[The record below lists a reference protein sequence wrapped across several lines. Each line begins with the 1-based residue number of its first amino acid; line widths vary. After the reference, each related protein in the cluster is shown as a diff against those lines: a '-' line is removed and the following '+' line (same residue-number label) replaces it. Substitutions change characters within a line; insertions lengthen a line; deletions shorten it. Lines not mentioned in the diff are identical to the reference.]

1 MGKRN
6 LIALFF
12 YPLIFPPLC
21 TSARRASAVKKPM
34 RILIV
39 KLGAIGDVVHTLPAL
54 ATLRRALP
62 AAHIAWVV
70 ERGGAAKLLQN
81 NPSIDE
87 LIEVDTRGWRKDLL
101 GSETRAA
108 IKTTVSKLRGF
119 DVALDFQ
126 GLLKSGMMAWLSRA
140 PRRVGFAKNA
150 LREPASAY
158 LLTELVNV
166 DDEDHIIKKNLSLIA
181 HLGISTAGAYE
192 FPLGLSLADE
202 QFATQQMA
210 QRGGNVAIINPGG
223 GWPTKLW
230 NAEGFATIADR
241 LWEAYGWRS
250 VVTYGPGEEAL
261 ANSVVAQARSGAV
274 ELLDS
279 TLKQFFAL
287 AQQAKLFIGGDTGP
301 LHLAAAAGTPIVG
314 IYGPTPA
321 RRNGPFAS
329 ADVIVERF
337 DLDCRVDC
345 FRRSCSHTSCMN
357 IPVEAV
363 WQQVQKRI
371 LATNSHEFTR
381 IDSRF

>member
-1 MGKRN
+1 
-6 LIALFF
+6 
-12 YPLIFPPLC
+12 
-21 TSARRASAVKKPM
+21 M

-54 ATLRRALP
+54 AALRRAMP
-62 AAHIAWVV
+62 NAHIGWVV
-70 ERGGAAKLLQN
+70 ERGGAAKLLRD
-81 NPSIDE
+81 NPALDE

-101 GSETRAA
+101 GQDTRAA
-108 IKTTVSKLRGF
+108 IKASLSQLRGF

-140 PRRVGFAKNA
+140 PRRIGFGKEA
-150 LREPASAY
+150 LREAASAY
-158 LLTELVNV
+158 FLTETVNV
-166 DDEDHIIKKNLSLIA
+166 DDDDHIIKKNLQLVA
-181 HLGISTAGAYE
+181 HLGVAINGAYE
-192 FPLGLSLADE
+192 FPLGISFTE
-202 QFATQQMA
+202 QQFAAQQIA
-210 QRGGNVAIINPGG
+210 ARGGNVAIINPGG

-230 NAEGFATIADR
+230 NVEGFAAIADR
-241 LWEAYGWRS
+241 LYEAYGWRS
-250 VVTYGPGEEAL
+250 VVTYGPGEESL
-261 ANSVVAQARSGAV
+261 ANSVVAHSRSGAV

-279 TLKQFFAL
+279 TLKEFFAL

-321 RRNGPFAS
+321 RRNGPFAP

-345 FRRSCSHTSCMN
+345 FRRSCSHISCMN

-363 WQQVQKRI
+363 WQQVVQRVRN
-371 LATNSHEFTR
+371 TNE
-381 IDSRF
+381 

>member
-1 MGKRN
+1 
-6 LIALFF
+6 
-12 YPLIFPPLC
+12 
-21 TSARRASAVKKPM
+21 M

-54 ATLRRALP
+54 AALRRTLP
-62 AAHIAWVV
+62 EAHIAWVV
-70 ERGGAAKLLQN
+70 ERGGAAKLLRD
-81 NPSIDE
+81 NPCIDE

-101 GSETRAA
+101 GSTTRTA
-108 IKTTVSKLRGF
+108 IKTSLSQLRGF

-126 GLLKSGMMAWLSRA
+126 GLLKSGMMAWLARA
-140 PRRVGFAKNA
+140 PRRIGFCKQA

-166 DDEDHIIKKNLSLIA
+166 DDDDHIIKKNLQLVA
-181 HLGISTAGAYE
+181 HLGVATDGAYE
-192 FPLGLSLADE
+192 FPLGISFTE
-202 QFATQQMA
+202 KQFAAQQIS

-230 NAEGFATIADR
+230 NVEGFAAIADR
-241 LWEAYGWRS
+241 LWEVYGWRS

-261 ANSVVAQARSGAV
+261 ANSVIAHSRSGAV

-279 TLKQFFAL
+279 TLKQFFAI
-287 AQQAKLFIGGDTGP
+287 AQQAKLFLGGDTGP

-321 RRNGPFAS
+321 RRNGPFAA

-345 FRRSCSHTSCMN
+345 FRRSCSHTSCMK

-363 WQQVQKRI
+363 WQQIQKRI
-371 LATNSHEFTR
+371 SAT
-381 IDSRF
+381 D

>member
-1 MGKRN
+1 M
-6 LIALFF
+6 
-12 YPLIFPPLC
+12 
-21 TSARRASAVKKPM
+21 KKIM
-34 RILIV
+34 RILII

-54 ATLRRALP
+54 AALRRGLP
-62 AAHIAWVV
+62 NAHLAWVV
-70 ERGGAAKLLQN
+70 ERGGAAKLLHD
-81 NPSIDE
+81 NPAIDE

-101 GSETRAA
+101 GIQTRAA

-119 DVALDFQ
+119 DIALDFQ

-140 PRRVGFAKNA
+140 PRRIGFDKQA

-158 LLTELVNV
+158 LLTERVTV
-166 DDEDHIIKKNLSLIA
+166 DDDDHIIKKNLQVVA
-181 HLGISTAGAYE
+181 HLGVSIAGAYE
-192 FPLGLSLADE
+192 FPLGISSTE
-202 QFATQQMA
+202 KQFAEQQIA
-210 QRGGNVAIINPGG
+210 ARDDNVAIINPGG

-230 NAEGFATIADR
+230 NVEGFAAIADR

-250 VVTYGPGEEAL
+250 IVTYGPGEEAL
-261 ANSVVAQARSGAV
+261 ANSVIAHSRSGAV

-321 RRNGPFAS
+321 RRNGPFAQD
-329 ADVIVERF
+329 DVIVERF

-357 IPVEAV
+357 IPIEAV

-371 LATNSHEFTR
+371 SAT
-381 IDSRF
+381 D

>member
-1 MGKRN
+1 MK
-6 LIALFF
+6 
-12 YPLIFPPLC
+12 
-21 TSARRASAVKKPM
+21 
-34 RILIV
+34 ILIV

-54 ATLRRALP
+54 AAMRRAWP
-62 AAHIAWVV
+62 EAHLTWVV
-70 ERGGAAKLLQN
+70 ERGGAAKLLRD
-81 NPSIDE
+81 NPCLDE
-87 LIEVDTRGWRKDLL
+87 LIEVDTRGWRKNLL
-101 GSETRAA
+101 GGETRTA
-108 IKTTVSKLRGF
+108 IKTAVAKLRGF

-126 GLLKSGMMAWLSRA
+126 GLLKSGMMMWLSRA
-140 PRRVGFAKNA
+140 PRRIGFAKEA

-158 LLTELVNV
+158 LMTERVKV
-166 DDEDHIIKKNLSLIA
+166 DDHDHIIKKNLQLIA
-181 HLGISTAGAYE
+181 HLGISIEGAYE
-192 FPLGLSLADE
+192 FPLGISFTE
-202 QFATQQMA
+202 QQFAEQQID

-230 NAEGFATIADR
+230 NAQGFAAIADR
-241 LWEAYGWRS
+241 LWDNYGWRS

-261 ANSVVAQARSGAV
+261 AQSVVAHSRSGAV

-287 AQQAKLFIGGDTGP
+287 AQRARLFLGGDTGP

-321 RRNGPFAS
+321 RRNGPFS
-329 ADVIVERF
+329 PADVIVERF

-371 LATNSHEFTR
+371 SATNLHE
-381 IDSRF
+381 

>member
-1 MGKRN
+1 
-6 LIALFF
+6 
-12 YPLIFPPLC
+12 
-21 TSARRASAVKKPM
+21 M

-54 ATLRRALP
+54 AALRRALP
-62 AAHIAWVV
+62 DAHIAWVV
-70 ERGGAAKLLQN
+70 ERGGAAKLLRD
-81 NPSIDE
+81 NPYIDE
-87 LIEVDTRGWRKDLL
+87 LIEVDTRGWRKDLF
-101 GSETRAA
+101 GNETRAA
-108 IKTTVSKLRGF
+108 IKASLSKLRGF

-126 GLLKSGMMAWLSRA
+126 GLLKSGMMTWLSRA
-140 PRRVGFAKNA
+140 PRRIGFAKEA

-166 DDEDHIIKKNLSLIA
+166 DDNDHIIKKNLSLVA
-181 HLGISTAGAYE
+181 QLGISFNGTYE
-192 FPLGLSLADE
+192 FPLGISFTE
-202 QFATQQMA
+202 QQFAAQQIA
-210 QRGGNVAIINPGG
+210 KRGGAVAIINPGG

-230 NAEGFATIADR
+230 NVEGFAAIADR
-241 LWEAYGWRS
+241 LWEAHGWRS

-261 ANSVVAQARSGAV
+261 ANSVVAQSRSGAV
-274 ELLDS
+274 ELLDA

-287 AQQAKLFIGGDTGP
+287 AQQAKLFLGGDTGP

-321 RRNGPFAS
+321 RRNGPFAND
-329 ADVIVERF
+329 DVVIERF

-363 WQQVQKRI
+363 WQSVMKRI
-371 LATNSHEFTR
+371 SAANSREYTR
-381 IDSRF
+381 IDAQ